1 MVALSRGG
9 AAGVAA
15 GAAVLGGLLLF
26 ATAAPTSLV
35 DAPAYEIDESL
46 AGEVTSGTT
55 PALSP
60 FYDVADWQ
68 PGPPGTLVR
77 AEPIDGAP
85 DGMRLFRILYQST
98 DLQGNAIPVT
108 GLYAVPAGDPPPGG
122 FPLVGFGHGTT
133 GIGQACGMS
142 QAPLDDDTPS
152 RSNFVPHIEPLVEQ
166 GWAVVASDYSGMGA
180 PGPASYLVGPLEGR
194 GILDTM
200 RAVQSPAPE
209 IGSVAIDTSKMGVYG
224 KSQGGEAV
232 LSAME
237 LAPTYAPD
245 LDIAGGV
252 SLAPGFTPAL
262 QGVLDAVA
270 SNPTSTSQNMFVL
283 LIARSYAENYPQ
295 YTNLDE
301 ILSDVGK
308 EKMAILDQ
316 YCGGDLADRVVD
328 VPLSELLNTPVA
340 SGLVTALGEAMPGS
354 TPLKMPAIIVQGLED
369 TTILPQFTHA
379 QVMSRCALGDT
390 VFYVRYPFD
399 DHPSLN
405 YQARLNQPSVID
417 WMEAR
422 WADEPAPDNCAN
434 QLLGT
439 TNLAAGVG
447 R

>member
-1 MVALSRGG
+1 MVLSRGG

-15 GAAVLGGLLLF
+15 GAALVGGLLLF

-35 DAPAYEIDESL
+35 DAPAYQIDPAL
-46 AGEVTSGTT
+46 TGEVSASVT
-55 PALSP
+55 PPLSS
-60 FYDVADWQ
+60 FYDIGQWQ
-68 PGPPGTLVR
+68 PGAPGTLVK
-77 AEPIDGAP
+77 AEPIEGDAP
-85 DGMRLFRILYQST
+85 NGMRLFRILYQST

-108 GLYAVPAGDPPPGG
+108 GLFAVPAGDPPPGG

-133 GIGQACGMS
+133 GVGQACGMS
-142 QAPLDDDTPS
+142 QTPLEPNTPAY
-152 RSNFVPHIEPLVEQ
+152 SNFVPHIQPMVEQ
-166 GWAVVASDYSGMGA
+166 GWAVVASDYSGLGA

-194 GILDTM
+194 GILDSM
-200 RAVQSPAPE
+200 RAVLTPSAN
-209 IGSVAIDTSKMGVYG
+209 IGSVPIDQTKLGVYG

-237 LAPTYAPD
+237 LAPEYAPE

-252 SLAPGFTPAL
+252 SLAPGLTPGI

-283 LIARSYAENYPQ
+283 LIAKSFAENYPDD
-295 YTNLDE
+295 TNLEE
-301 ILSDVGK
+301 ILSDKGK

-316 YCGGDLADRVVD
+316 YCGGELAERVVD
-328 VPLSELLNTPVA
+328 VPLSQLLNTPVA
-340 SGLVTALGEAMPGS
+340 SGLVTALGKAMPGS
-354 TPLKMPAIIVQGLED
+354 TPLEMPVVIVQGLKD
-369 TTILPQFTHA
+369 KTILPQFTHA

-405 YQARLNQPSVID
+405 FQARVTQPSVID

-422 WADEPAPDNCAN
+422 WAGEPAPDNCAN

-439 TNLAAGVG
+439 TDTATGVN